1 MSKLC
6 ATLSRPEAYCFRRNS
21 RMADCK
27 KVFLVSAFAVC
38 LSLLIFSGTS
48 LGADQT
54 QCPVMGGMINKN
66 VYADYQ
72 GNRVYFCCPPCLKEF
87 KRSPDLY
94 IKKMKEQGITLAK
107 TPDSG
112 S

>member
-1 MSKLC
+1 
-6 ATLSRPEAYCFRRNS
+6 
-21 RMADCK
+21 
-27 KVFLVSAFAVC
+27 
-38 LSLLIFSGTS
+38 
-48 LGADQT
+48 
-54 QCPVMGGMINKN
+54 MGGMINKN

-87 KRSPDLY
+87 QRSPDLY